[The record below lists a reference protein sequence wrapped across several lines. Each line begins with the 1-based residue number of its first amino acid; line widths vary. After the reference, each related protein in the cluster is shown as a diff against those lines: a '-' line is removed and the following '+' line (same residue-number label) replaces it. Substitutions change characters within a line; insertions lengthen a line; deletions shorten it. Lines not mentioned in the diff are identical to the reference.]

1 MKLNLN
7 IQKKSVLVVGDV
19 MLDKYFVGDVT
30 RISPEAPVPVFK
42 KKSERL
48 VLGGAANVASN
59 LVAANQK
66 VSIMSIYGDDECG
79 KNLLSLFQEKGVG
92 TELMVVTERQTTQ
105 KTRFLAGNNQQVLRL
120 DVEDTTQIS
129 AELCKGLLSRLE
141 NCIDNYNLIVLSD
154 YLKGLLTFDFTQG
167 IIKIANENHIPVV
180 IDVKDPSVYKYKNAT
195 LLKPNQ
201 KELHD
206 LTGMPVDTNEEIV
219 IAAEYLRK
227 QCNNKYVLCTCG
239 ARGMVLVDG
248 SNSAHF
254 VPAECREVFDV
265 SGAGDTTIAYLAAAM
280 ANGIDMNEAV
290 AIANYAAGIQ
300 VGKVG
305 TSSVFLYEVRDYLS
319 NKDTGSFHKILSP
332 AEVSLFRESHKDK
345 TIVFTNGCFDIL
357 HVGHKRYL
365 EQASALGDIFVI
377 GVNSDASV
385 KRLKGPSRPVNP
397 EQDRMEILSALSFVD
412 YVVLFD
418 EDTPY
423 NIIKKIQPDILVKGG
438 DYKPDEVVGKDIVE
452 ARGGRLEL
460 ISFVEG
466 KSTTNIIN
474 KINQK

>member
-1 MKLNLN
+1 M
-7 IQKKSVLVVGDV
+7 
-19 MLDKYFVGDVT
+19 
-30 RISPEAPVPVFK
+30 RWISSQITSRRP
-42 KKSERL
+42 
-48 VLGGAANVASN
+48 
-59 LVAANQK
+59 
-66 VSIMSIYGDDECG
+66 
-79 KNLLSLFQEKGVG
+79 
-92 TELMVVTERQTTQ
+92 
-105 KTRFLAGNNQQVLRL
+105 
-120 DVEDTTQIS
+120 EDTTQIS

-201 KELHD
+201 KELDD
-206 LTGMPVDTNEEIV
+206 LTGIPVDTNEEIV

-319 NKDTGSFHKILSP
+319 NKDTGSFHKILST
-332 AEVSLFRESHKDK
+332 AVLIFFMLGIR
-345 TIVFTNGCFDIL
+345 DIL
-357 HVGHKRYL
+357 NRL
-365 EQASALGDIFVI
+365 PPWEIF
-377 GVNSDASV
+377 
-385 KRLKGPSRPVNP
+385 L
-397 EQDRMEILSALSFVD
+397 
-412 YVVLFD
+412 
-418 EDTPY
+418 
-423 NIIKKIQPDILVKGG
+423 
-438 DYKPDEVVGKDIVE
+438 
-452 ARGGRLEL
+452 
-460 ISFVEG
+460 
-466 KSTTNIIN
+466 
-474 KINQK
+474 